1 MVWRQLTRGLRG
13 LFQRRAADQDAA
25 DEVAD
30 YLEQAAAA
38 HRARGLSPA
47 EALRA
52 ARLELGNVT
61 GVREQMRE
69 AGWESAFDGGV
80 ADLRYAARRLRA
92 APGFTAVAV
101 LTLALAIGATTAIFS
116 AVNPILFEPLPYP
129 HAGRLFVLDDYGPG
143 GGPLDA
149 TFGTYRELVQRTRS
163 FDTLAVLK
171 PWQPTITGTAEPERL
186 SGKSNLGHDWLVHGI
201 CRVQKKA

>member
-13 LFQRRAADQDAA
+13 LLQRRAVDQDAA

-47 EALRA
+47 EAARA

-69 AGWESAFDGGV
+69 AGWESVIDACV
-80 ADLRYAARRLRA
+80 ADLRYAVRRLRA
-92 APGFTAVAV
+92 APGFTAV
-101 LTLALAIGATTAIFS
+101 T
-116 AVNPILFEPLPYP
+116 
-129 HAGRLFVLDDYGPG
+129 
-143 GGPLDA
+143 
-149 TFGTYRELVQRTRS
+149 
-163 FDTLAVLK
+163 VLK
-171 PWQPTITGTAEPERL
+171 IGRA
-186 SGKSNLGHDWLVHGI
+186 HV
-201 CRVQKKA
+201 